1 VAEREPWELVWID
14 GETFEEDIHAM
25 INCTSCHLGQSV
37 DDMDL
42 AHEGMLS
49 SPTADP
55 VSTCGQCHPA
65 ITESA
70 VDSLHYTLEGYDTA
84 IYGRTAPEDHP
95 AVEEMESYH
104 CNSCHATCGD
114 CHVSQPA
121 SVGGGLV
128 EGHVFQR
135 EPSMFQNCTAC
146 HGSRINDEYRGLTSG
161 HADVHYS
168 NRMTCSACH
177 TGDEMHGVD
186 MTDVNHRYD
195 GGEEPA
201 CISCHEDQVGV
212 GSGILQHEL
221 HGTESMSC
229 QTCHS
234 IEYNNCTNCH
244 VERTD
249 EGIAFFSVESYD
261 LDFAIGKNTLI
272 SAERP
277 WEYVTVRHVP
287 IDHESFSFYDIEL
300 TNFDSRPTWVYSTP
314 HNIQRNT
321 PQTESCTSCHYND
334 EIFLTADRVVP
345 EELAAN
351 ASVIVTGAPPL
362 PEGYEEYDDRNAEST
377 EDFFGGGTTEE
388 APATDSGGFWGDAPA
403 EEAEPTEDSGGFWGD
418 APAEDEETDD
428 TGSFWGDT
436 SSESDSSDAADDSG
450 GFWGESNDSGSA
462 SEDDATQDDATDE
475 DSGGFWGS

>member
-1 VAEREPWELVWID
+1 MAEREPWELVWID
-14 GETFEEDIHAM
+14 GETYEQDIHSM

-37 DDMDL
+37 DDMEL
-42 AHEGMLS
+42 AHEGMVS

-65 ITESA
+65 ITEAS
-70 VDSLHYTLEGYDTA
+70 VNSLHYTLAGYDTA
-84 IYGRTAPEDHP
+84 VYSRTVPEDHP
-95 AVEEMESYH
+95 VVEEMESYH

-121 SVGGGLV
+121 SVGGGLI
-128 EGHVFQR
+128 EGHAFQR

-161 HADVHYS
+161 HADVHYTS
-168 NRMTCSACH
+168 RMTCIACH
-177 TGDEMHGVD
+177 TGDEMHGMD
-186 MTDVNHRYD
+186 MVDVNHRYD
-195 GGEEPA
+195 GGEEPS

-234 IEYNNCTNCH
+234 IEYNNCINCH
-244 VERTD
+244 VEQSD
-249 EGIAFFSVESYD
+249 DGIPFFSVESYS
-261 LDFAIGKNTLI
+261 LDFAIGKNALI

-277 WEYVTVRHVP
+277 WEYVTLRHVP
-287 IDHESFSFYDIEL
+287 IDHESFSYYGIEL
-300 TNFDSRPTWVYSTP
+300 TNYDNRSTWLYSTP

-334 EIFLTADRVVP
+334 EIFLTADRVAP

-351 ASVIVTGAPPL
+351 AAVIVEGAPPL
-362 PEGYEEYDDRNAEST
+362 PAGYEEYDDRGAQST
-377 EDFFGGGTTEE
+377 EDFFGGGSTEE
-388 APATDSGGFWGDAPA
+388 EPATESNTFWGDAPATEEPSDQSSDGFWGDAPA
-403 EEAEPTEDSGGFWGD
+403 EE
-418 APAEDEETDD
+418 EETQDS
-428 TGSFWGDT
+428 GSFWGEEPT
-436 SSESDSSDAADDSG
+436 ATETPEADDSG
-450 GFWGESNDSGSA
+450 GFWGN
-462 SEDDATQDDATDE
+462 
-475 DSGGFWGS
+475 